1 MSDSPNER
9 IGAFLQMFRS
19 VLILFV
25 VSSVCAAVILIFG
38 FVFRP

>member
-9 IGAFLQMFRS
+9 IRAFLQTIRS
-19 VLILFV
+19 VMILFI
-25 VSSVCAAVILIFG
+25 VSSVCATVIFIFG